1 MRLPGPS
8 DLFRA
13 AGDGY
18 QAVEQAIGLL
28 PRVVELV
35 AGAEKLIDRA
45 GALIARVETLVDGVE
60 RTAARAG
67 RLVDSLDPTLTKL
80 QPILQTLADTTSPVE
95 VQAAVTAIDL
105 LPEIV
110 GRLSEDIM
118 PILKTMDTVSPDLS
132 ELLLISRE
140 LNEMLGAIPGL
151 GRAKR
156 KFAEEREEQEQEQEP
171 EKEHA

>member
-45 GALIARVETLVDGVE
+45 GALIARVE

-156 KFAEEREEQEQEQEP
+156 KFAEEREEQEQEP

>member
-18 QAVEQAIGLL
+18 QALEQAIGLL
-28 PRVVELV
+28 PRAFDLV
-35 AGAEKLIDRA
+35 TGAEKLMESA
-45 GALIARVETLVDGVE
+45 GALIGRAEALVDGAE
-60 RTAARAG
+60 KTAAGAG

-80 QPILQTLADTTSPVE
+80 QPMLATLADTTSPTE
-95 VQAAVTAIDL
+95 VQAAVTAIDM

-110 GRLSEDIM
+110 TRLSEDIM
-118 PILKTMDTVSPDLS
+118 PILKTMDSVSPDLR
-132 ELLLISRE
+132 ELLLISKE
-140 LNEMLGAIPGL
+140 LNEMLSAIPGL

-156 KFAEEREEQEQEQEP
+156 KFEEEKEQEQERLDAKP
-171 EKEHA
+171 